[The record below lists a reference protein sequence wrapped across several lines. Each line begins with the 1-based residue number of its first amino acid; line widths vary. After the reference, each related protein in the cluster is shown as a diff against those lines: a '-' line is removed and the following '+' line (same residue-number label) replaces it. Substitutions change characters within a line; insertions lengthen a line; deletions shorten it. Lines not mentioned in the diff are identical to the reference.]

1 MPPSHGSIKPDATP
15 VQHLF
20 DTERYKER
28 EHGTPYNS
36 AGGGEVYSDGSFS
49 SYFNEVRNYFADERQ
64 RPDLQSTMV
73 IGPDLHN
80 RTPQWLEDKM
90 VAIDGTPLTDLARKD
105 ANHWSNRYRKELD
118 VAEAVQEVKRQRRYE
133 ADNDVLGYV
142 ARARRFFGLSMP
154 LDEGYAVQHVEARHK
169 LEEEAR
175 WLQEHTDDVD
185 AMPQLR
191 SKGESNTATAPAS
204 SSSSSTTGA
213 AAAAYS
219 ASSAPPS
226 SKKVV
231 DDHPIGVLPRQQ
243 SPLLSEVER
252 RQRAKAESKDGG
264 VNNDDDDAAARERKR
279 NLGFFSAPWHAL
291 VESIETGRPLTKVAN
306 EYRPRVDFYGL
317 DPFLDSAPSF
327 IWFSTKCGIAIGL
340 FQGTVKAVQA
350 VNVDV
355 QFLKASGVGVLSILN
370 MSVFASVVKWGGN
383 TTIFAMAFCVGDRL
397 MRRIKRYTLP
407 PHDAECRSTS
417 NYVMGLSFSGATVGV
432 LPWWVLND
440 VGLAVRMAASGLVV
454 GGALGL
460 MVGLSLNQLIAL
472 NTSRLDATNRQLRRY
487 EALMRR
493 EREWAEQE
501 RNKYTSSSYVWW

>member
-1 MPPSHGSIKPDATP
+1 MPPSKGSIKEDAPLRQDSTT
-15 VQHLF
+15 VQNLF
-20 DTERYKER
+20 RADQYKER
-28 EHGTPYNS
+28 QHGIPYNS

-49 SYFNEVRNYFADERQ
+49 SYLGEVCNYLADESQ
-64 RPDLQSTMV
+64 RPSLQSAMV
-73 IGPDLHN
+73 IGPDLHT

-90 VAIDGTPLTDLARKD
+90 VAIDGSPLNDLERNDSK
-105 ANHWSNRYRKELD
+105 HWSNRYRKELD

-133 ADNDVLGYV
+133 AENDVMGYV
-142 ARARRFFGLSMP
+142 ARVRRFFGLSMP
-154 LDEGYAVQHVEARHK
+154 LDEDYAARHVQARHK

-175 WLQEHTDDVD
+175 WLQERAGAKQAAGEDTTHTTS
-185 AMPQLR
+185 A
-191 SKGESNTATAPAS
+191 SASAS
-204 SSSSSTTGA
+204 SSSAPSSTA
-213 AAAAYS
+213 E
-219 ASSAPPS
+219 
-226 SKKVV
+226 
-231 DDHPIGVLPRQQ
+231 DHPIGVLPRND
-243 SPLLSEVER
+243 SPLLSELQR
-252 RQRAKAESKDGG
+252 RQHGQEGQSDS
-264 VNNDDDDAAARERKR
+264 RKK
-279 NLGFFSAPWHAL
+279 LGFFSAPWHAL
-291 VESIETGRPLTKVAN
+291 MESAETGKPLTKVVN

-317 DPFLDSAPSF
+317 DPFLDSAPSLV
-327 IWFSTKCGIAIGL
+327 WFSAKCGIAIGL

-383 TTIFAMAFCVGDRL
+383 TTIFAIAFCTGDRL
-397 MRRIKRYTLP
+397 MRRIKRHTLP
-407 PHDAECRSTS
+407 RHDAECRSTS
-417 NYVMGLSFSGATVGV
+417 NYVMGLAFSGATVGV

-440 VGLAVRMAASGLVV
+440 VGLAARMAATGLAV